1 MRISEINSSSLKKT
15 TNLEEGLN
23 HIFKFIKDN
32 NINPTDLE
40 KQMII
45 DAHNMS
51 VDDVKFQLKRLLINL
66 YSRYGKY
73 YELELAMKK
82 NNKLNR
88 T

>member
-1 MRISEINSSSLKKT
+1 MRISEINSPSLAKT
-15 TNLEEGLN
+15 ANLEEGLN

-51 VDDVKFQLKRLLINL
+51 IDEVKFQLKRMLKKLF
-66 YSRYGKY
+66 SRYGKN
-73 YELELAMKK
+73 YELELALKK
-82 NNKLNR
+82 TLN
-88 T
+88 

>member
-1 MRISEINSSSLKKT
+1 MRFSEINSPSLVKT
-15 TNLEEGLN
+15 ANLEEGLN
-23 HIFKFIKDN
+23 HIFKFIKDH

-51 VDDVKFQLKRLLINL
+51 GDDVKFQLKRLLKNL
-66 YSRYGKY
+66 YSRYGKN
-73 YELELAMKK
+73 YELELVQKK
-82 NNKLNR
+82 NIELNK

>member
-45 DAHNMS
+45 DAYNMS
-51 VDDVKFQLKRLLINL
+51 IDDVKLQLKRMLKNL
-66 YSRYGKY
+66 YSRYGKN
-73 YELELAMKK
+73 YELELVQKK
-82 NNKLNR
+82 NIKLNK

>member
-15 TNLEEGLN
+15 ANLEEGLN

-32 NINPTDLE
+32 NINPTDFE
-40 KQMII
+40 KLMII

-51 VDDVKFQLKRLLINL
+51 IDEVKFQLKRMLKNL
-66 YSRYGKY
+66 YSRYGKN
-73 YELELAMKK
+73 YELELVQKK
-82 NNKLNR
+82 NIKLNK

>member
-1 MRISEINSSSLKKT
+1 MRFSEINSPSLAKT
-15 TNLEEGLN
+15 ANLEEGLN

-40 KQMII
+40 KLMII

-51 VDDVKFQLKRLLINL
+51 IDEVKFKLKRMLKNL
-66 YSRYGKY
+66 YSRYGKN
-73 YELELAMKK
+73 YELELALRK

>member
-1 MRISEINSSSLKKT
+1 MRFSEINSPSLVKT
-15 TNLEEGLN
+15 ASLEEGLN
-23 HIFKFIKDN
+23 HIFKLIKDN

-40 KQMII
+40 KLMII

-51 VDDVKFQLKRLLINL
+51 IDDVKLQLKRMLKNL
-66 YSRYGKY
+66 YSRYGEN
-73 YELELAMKK
+73 YELELALKK